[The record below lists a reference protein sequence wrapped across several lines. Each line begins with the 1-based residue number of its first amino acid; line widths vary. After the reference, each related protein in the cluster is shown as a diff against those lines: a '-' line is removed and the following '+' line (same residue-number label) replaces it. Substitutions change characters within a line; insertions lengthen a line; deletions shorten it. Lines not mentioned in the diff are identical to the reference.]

1 MAVPPLGDPMTDEA
15 FDRLAEEFFQA
26 WVERFPVLGTFL
38 GLHEYDS
45 QLSGNS
51 RAFYEE
57 TLDFTQETRR
67 RFEKLNVEDLS
78 GSRRLDRDV
87 ALYTLDMSAFQL
99 GEMRTWESR
108 PEGAED
114 LGESLFPLFAR
125 TFAPLATRRES
136 MTARLRAGPAYLD
149 QIESRLSHP
158 VKLWTEMAIEAAE
171 RLPAFLGAIAQQA
184 DKEAT
189 ADGRN
194 AFHEARGEAEEA
206 LQAYRAWLEE
216 EVLPRAEESFI
227 LGEEKFARLV
237 ELRGLGRSPQEIRAL
252 GVEYLEEAK
261 RDLGEVAAVIDPK
274 ASVEEVSER
283 IHADHPADFA
293 GVLEAVRAVNE
304 EARAFVRDHRVATLP
319 PAERLLVEETPTF
332 LRPILPFAAYMSPPR
347 FEKVQEGIYIV
358 TPPSD
363 GEDLLKEHNFAS
375 IRNTAVHEG
384 YPGHHLQLSAANLHP
399 SLIRVLAGGTGV
411 AEMVEGWAHYC
422 EDLMRELG
430 FMDTP
435 EIRFVQLQD
444 LIWRAARII
453 IDVDLH
459 AGRMGFDEAVQML
472 VKEAGMAEASAIAEV
487 KRYTQYPTYQLSYLL
502 GKHLIRGLREDV
514 EKRMGENFSHAF
526 FHDAI
531 IYAGS
536 IPFYLLRRAVED
548 KLAKLEEDVD
558 DLY

>member
-1 MAVPPLGDPMTDEA
+1 MSDEA

-26 WVERFPVLGTFL
+26 WVERFPLLGTAL

-45 QLSGNS
+45 RLSGNS

-57 TLDFTQETRR
+57 TLDFTQETRE
-67 RFEKLNVEDLS
+67 RFEQVDVEGLS
-78 GSRRLDRDV
+78 GGRRLDRDV
-87 ALYTLDMSAFQL
+87 ALYTLDMYAFQL
-99 GEMRTWESR
+99 GEMRSWESR

-114 LGESLFPLFAR
+114 LGGSLFPLFAR
-125 TFAPLATRRES
+125 TFAPFPQRLES
-136 MTARLRAGPAYLD
+136 ITARLVAGPTYLD
-149 QIESRLSHP
+149 EIESRLSRP
-158 VKLWTEMAIEAAE
+158 VKLWTKMAIESAE
-171 RLPAFLGAIAQQA
+171 RLPSFLEVIAQQA
-184 DKEAT
+184 EKEAT

-194 AFHEARGEAEEA
+194 AFQDARVEAEEA
-206 LQAYRAWLEE
+206 VKAYRSWLEE
-216 EVLPRAEESFI
+216 EVLPRAGEDYTV
-227 LGEEKFARLV
+227 GEEKFARLV
-237 ELRGLGRSPQEIRAL
+237 EIRGLGRKPKEIRAL
-252 GVEYLEEAK
+252 GVRYLEEAK
-261 RDLGEVAAVIDPK
+261 QELGEVAAAIDPK

-283 IHADHPADFA
+283 IHGDHPTDFA
-293 GVLEAVRAVNE
+293 GVLEAVRTVIE
-304 EARAFVRDHRVATLP
+304 EARAFVRDHHLATLP
-319 PAERLLVEETPTF
+319 PAERLLVEETPIF

-347 FEKVQEGIYIV
+347 FEKVQEGIYLV

-363 GEDLLKEHNFAS
+363 GEDILKEHNYAS

-399 SLIRVLAGGTGV
+399 SLLRVLTGGTGV

-422 EDLMRELG
+422 EDLMQEVG

-444 LIWRAARII
+444 IIWRAARIV

-459 AGRMGFDEAVQML
+459 AGRMSFDEAVQML
-472 VKEAGMAEASAIAEV
+472 VREAGMAEASAVAEV

-502 GKHLIRGLREDV
+502 GKHLIKGLREEA
-514 EKRMGENFSHAF
+514 EKRMGDRFSHAF

-536 IPFYLLRRAVED
+536 IPFFLLR
-548 KLAKLEEDVD
+548 
-558 DLY
+558 

>member
-1 MAVPPLGDPMTDEA
+1 
-15 FDRLAEEFFQA
+15 
-26 WVERFPVLGTFL
+26 
-38 GLHEYDS
+38 
-45 QLSGNS
+45 
-51 RAFYEE
+51 
-57 TLDFTQETRR
+57 
-67 RFEKLNVEDLS
+67 
-78 GSRRLDRDV
+78 
-87 ALYTLDMSAFQL
+87 
-99 GEMRTWESR
+99 
-108 PEGAED
+108 
-114 LGESLFPLFAR
+114 PLFAR
-125 TFAPLATRRES
+125 TFAPLATRLES

-171 RLPAFLGAIAQQA
+171 QLPAFLEAIAQQA

-189 ADGRN
+189 GDGRN

-206 LQAYRAWLEE
+206 LQAYRAWLEG
-216 EVLPRAEESFI
+216 EVLPHAEESFI

-237 ELRGLGRSPQEIRAL
+237 ELRGLGRNPQEIRAL
-252 GVEYLEEAK
+252 GVQYLEEAK

-274 ASVEEVSER
+274 ASVEDVSER

-293 GVLEAVRAVNE
+293 GVLEAVRTVNE
-304 EARAFVRDHRVATLP
+304 EARAFVRDHHVATLP
-319 PAERLLVEETPTF
+319 PAERLLVEETPIF

-358 TPPSD
+358 TPPSN

-430 FMDTP
+430 FMDAP

-444 LIWRAARII
+444 IIWRAARII

-459 AGRMGFDEAVQML
+459 AGRMAFDEAVQML

-502 GKHLIRGLREDV
+502 GKHLINGLREEV
-514 EKRMGENFSHAF
+514 EKRMGENFSYAF